1 MSRTGPAQHKE
12 ENMPKRDLALFLFCL
27 ALAGIGGLL
36 LLVGFQP
43 KYLAESLTLVSA
55 LVGGAT
61 ITVKSVRALLHRD
74 FGVDILASVAVWIS
88 VLLGEYLAGAI
99 VVIMLN
105 GGELAEDLA
114 TKRSSKAIE
123 KLIKSAPMTARIIR
137 DGQQIE
143 VDLDEVKVGDIALV
157 KTGEKVPVDGVV
169 VKGNGSVNEATITG
183 ESIPSEKVAGSQVY
197 GNTLVENGALNIKV
211 TRTSEE
217 MVFARIINQVREAQ
231 SRKAPV
237 ERIADRYARWFAPVI
252 LIAAVVTQL
261 VMKNP
266 LYTAAVLVISCP
278 CALTLATPIAVV
290 AGMGNAARN
299 GVLIRGG
306 MFLEELGRCDVVV
319 IDKTGTVTLGRPQVV
334 NIKPIGSRGLEDVLA
349 LAGMAEQR
357 SEHFLAKA
365 ILDEGWKCE
374 IPLEDPE
381 EFQVR
386 PGYGVVAE
394 LRGRRVIV
402 GSMNLMRECH
412 VVMDEEATR
421 FVDAESALGRTTV
434 VVAEE
439 SEPVGI
445 ISIADI
451 PRKGIEYS
459 ISQMRSNGVRKVLML
474 TGDNLS
480 AAKEMARQV
489 GIDEAYANLL
499 PEDKVK
505 HVEAL
510 KEQGHRVIVVGD
522 GVNDAPALATANVGI
537 SMGIAGTDVTME
549 TAGIVLMTDDL
560 SKVGKTMTLSR
571 KVLSVIKQNVVFSI
585 IVNVMG
591 LLLSTQGF
599 VSPVLASVI
608 HESNALIVVFNSL
621 RLLRSHLLQ

>member
-1 MSRTGPAQHKE
+1 MSGIGLTQHE
-12 ENMPKRDLALFLFCL
+12 DENTARRDLALFLFCL
-27 ALAGIGGLL
+27 VLAGIGGLL

-252 LIAAVVTQL
+252 LIAAVATQL

-306 MFLEELGRCDVVV
+306 TFLEELGRCDVVV

-334 NIKPIGSRGLEDVLA
+334 NIKPIGGRRLEDVLA

-365 ILDEGWKCE
+365 ILDEGRKCE

-402 GSMNLMRECH
+402 GSMNLMREHH
-412 VVMDEEATR
+412 VVMDEETTR

-445 ISIADI
+445 ISISDI
-451 PRKGIEYS
+451 PRKGIENS
-459 ISQMRSNGVRKVLML
+459 ISQMKSNGVRKVLML

-571 KVLSVIKQNVVFSI
+571 RVLSVIKQNVVFSI
-585 IVNVMG
+585 LVNVMG

-599 VSPVLASVI
+599 VSPVLASVV